1 MKILNEQIAST
12 LTGKRVLVRVD
23 WNVPCQD
30 GKITDTTRL
39 TSTQETLKVLRAHGA
54 KVIILAHF
62 GRPTLA
68 KKAFKEPNATTD
80 VRIVE
85 NAFSF
90 KPLLAE
96 IQNILGFNLDFCD
109 DPLSVE
115 GFDQIY
121 AMQNGDILLCE
132 NIRFFGAEEA
142 NNKMFA
148 IALSACAD
156 IYVNEAFSCSH
167 RAHASIEA
175 IAHQLPS
182 YAGIGLAREASY
194 LNDAFDNPK
203 RPLWVVIGGSKIST
217 KIELLL
223 NLSKKVDGLIIGG
236 AMANTFFKAKG
247 INVGKSLVE
256 DDFIEIARIIL
267 ETAKAEI
274 VLPHDRLAVKE
285 LSFTEKMDVISV
297 DFDRVPEDYSVFD
310 IGEKSRALF
319 VEKLQGANTII
330 WNGPVG
336 MFEHDAF
343 AGGSFAIAHA
353 LAEATQK
360 GALTLAGG
368 GDTLATLSKAGVMD
382 KLSYCSTAGGAFLE
396 YLEGKALPGIKVLN
410 S

>member
-1 MKILNEQIAST
+1 MKLLNEQITST

-30 GKITDTTRL
+30 GKITDATRL
-39 TSTQETLKVLRAHGA
+39 INTMETLEMLRKNGA
-54 KVIILAHF
+54 KIIILAHF
-62 GRPTLA
+62 GRPTRA
-68 KKAFKEPNATTD
+68 KKAFKEPKATTD

-85 NAFSF
+85 DTFSF
-90 KPLLAE
+90 KPLLEE
-96 IQNILGFNLDFCD
+96 IQTILGFNLGFCD
-109 DPLSVE
+109 DPLSAE

-121 AMQNGDILLCE
+121 AMQNGDTILCE

-142 NNKMFA
+142 NNTMFA

-156 IYVNEAFSCSH
+156 VYVNEAFSCSH
-167 RAHASIEA
+167 RAHASVEA

-182 YAGIGLAREASY
+182 YAGISLAREVSY
-194 LNDAFDNPK
+194 LNKAFDNPK

-223 NLSKKVDGLIIGG
+223 NLSQKVDGLIIGG

-247 INVGKSLVE
+247 ISVGKSLVE

-267 ETAKAEI
+267 DTAKAEI

-285 LSFTEKMDVISV
+285 LSFTEEMDVLSV
-297 DFDRVPEDYSVFD
+297 DFDSVPEDYSVFD
-310 IGEKSRALF
+310 IGEKSQTLF
-319 VEKLQGANTII
+319 IEKLQGANTII

-353 LAEATQK
+353 LAKATQK

-368 GDTLATLSKAGVMD
+368 GDTLATLAKAGAMN

-396 YLEGKALPGIKVLN
+396 YLEGKSLPGIKALT
-410 S
+410 